1 MKTIK
6 IPQTITTYSEIEV
19 PNYFKN
25 GIDYCRLNNDGTF
38 FTVRKHYG
46 EDDYWLMA
54 KHTFLDTT
62 KPFEKISKGEFVAY
76 CNKAFKSITGFK
88 HVEELWEDEEA
99 DTHNTEEIDLLSQ
112 CEIFIAG
119 VQSYLGDD
127 SGKELLEKIK
137 NYKK

>member
-6 IPQTITTYSEIEV
+6 ITDIETCPKYFIFGKETIRVNKETITMVTYYSDGYDIQTFYISALGNYRGSLVEPITKSEFAIE
-19 PNYFKN
+19 
-25 GIDYCRLNNDGTF
+25 LN
-38 FTVRKHYG
+38 KAY
-46 EDDYWLMA
+46 A
-54 KHTFLDTT
+54 
-62 KPFEKISKGEFVAY
+62 KIS
-76 CNKAFKSITGFK
+76 GFK
-88 HVEELWEDEEA
+88 HIEELWKDEEA

-112 CEIFIAG
+112 CELFIAG

>member
-1 MKTIK
+1 MKKVIIENIETCPKYFKFGESIFRVNK
-6 IPQTITTYSEIEV
+6 ETITIVSY
-19 PNYFKN
+19 Y
-25 GIDYCRLNNDGTF
+25 DYGYDI
-38 FTVRKHYG
+38 
-46 EDDYWLMA
+46 
-54 KHTFLDTT
+54 HTFNIDSLGNYRGSLVEPIT
-62 KPFEKISKGEFVAY
+62 KAEFAIELNKAYAKIS
-76 CNKAFKSITGFK
+76 GFK
-88 HVEELWEDEEA
+88 HIEELWKDEEA